1 MASVAEYKEFQP
13 ENVIG
18 YVRALPAP
26 VSHIGPGILPL
37 KTVDDMTSFWQ
48 ELDVKVTA
56 GHLLALDSEIPIDS
70 PPGIKEISQALSK
83 IGKKRVVNEEEKAKL
98 FRPRPGTSDIQ
109 TATDYVYNVLRLLS
123 EGVDDRVESMRWAA
137 LGDGSYTYDKYGI
150 KISVSWGIPGGNQK
164 SLTATD
170 RWSDLDNSDP
180 LQDIIDWNNI
190 LIAATGGPAV
200 VAYLSTKVMGYLLQN
215 AKIRN
220 LIGYSET
227 GRGEGFPSRRQVSQ
241 FLLMG
246 EGLPLVIY
254 DGAYNDEAIDGTVT
268 RYRFLNEEKFIMLAS
283 ASGLSPLGL
292 GDVADGPVPDN
303 NMNPG
308 KYADF
313 YLEKEPYREIS
324 RCIQFAFPRIFAPG
338 CILQALV
345 HQ

>member
-18 YVRALPAP
+18 YVRALPPP

-48 ELDVKVTA
+48 ELNIKVTA
-56 GHLLALDSEIPIDS
+56 GHLVSLDSEIPIDS
-70 PPGIKEISQALSK
+70 PPGIKEISQALAK

-98 FRPRPGTSDIQ
+98 FRPRPGTSDVSS
-109 TATDYVYNVLRLLS
+109 ATDYVYNVLRLLS
-123 EGVDDRVESMRWAA
+123 EGIDDRVEMMRWAA
-137 LGDGSYTYDKYGI
+137 LGDGVFSYDKYGI
-150 KISVSWGIPGGNQK
+150 KISVSWGIPGTNQETL
-164 SLTATD
+164 LTTSK
-170 RWSDLDNSDP
+170 WSDLANSDP
-180 LQDIIDWNNI
+180 LEDIIAWNNA

-220 LIGYSET
+220 LIGYSQT

-246 EGLPLVIY
+246 EGLPLVVY
-254 DGAYNDEAIDGTVT
+254 DGCYNDEAIDGTIT
-268 RYRFLNEEKFIMLAS
+268 RHRFLNEEKFVMLSS

-292 GDVADGPVPDN
+292 GDVASGPVPEN
-303 NMNPG
+303 NMSPG
-308 KYADF
+308 KFGDF
-313 YLEKEPYREIS
+313 YVEKEPYREIS
-324 RCIQFAFPRIFAPG
+324 RVIAFCFPRIFSPG
-338 CILQALV
+338 CIFQATV
-345 HQ
+345 HS